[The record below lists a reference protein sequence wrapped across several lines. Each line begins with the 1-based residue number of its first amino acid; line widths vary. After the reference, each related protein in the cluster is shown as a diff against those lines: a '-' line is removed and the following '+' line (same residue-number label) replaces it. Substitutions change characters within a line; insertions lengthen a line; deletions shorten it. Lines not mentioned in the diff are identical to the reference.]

1 MSEQNSFGA
10 KFLLRAVGSMLES
23 CTSVG
28 LGFGGR
34 MGSQD
39 KVRAGE
45 LLSTVLQLPAPTT
58 VVANPIRSP
67 CPCFTNYGMPVASSI
82 EISPAC
88 QFFLPVLPCKSK
100 RVSLVMDSA
109 FITQRSCLF
118 INLQIRL
125 HQLQENCSAGH
136 VV

>member
-1 MSEQNSFGA
+1 MPWQWRAEYDESFLFFPLKVTASGDQTA
-10 KFLLRAVGSMLES
+10 KVW
-23 CTSVG
+23 
-28 LGFGGR
+28 
-34 MGSQD
+34 D
-39 KVRAGE
+39 VRAGE